1 LAEWDTAYINDLPDS
16 AFACVDDGGEK
27 EDGKTVPRS
36 LRHYP
41 HHNAG
46 GTLDLPHLRAALS
59 RIGDTSNTQCGL
71 DHLEAHAKAEG
82 MGEQSLEHEHE
93 LAEPVPAMHRT
104 LDVDEPMVT
113 LSVMERRIGLRLLS
127 YNQVA
132 ESKYGPIMFEP
143 GAFGQV
149 DPKAIRLRMDHED
162 PPTGLGVSYSDTPE
176 APLMDFRVSK
186 TDRGNDQLTLAVDGV
201 SRGVSVGFDDVP
213 GGPQFRRMSGRRVL
227 VYPPSSARLAE
238 VSTTWSPTF
247 AEPQAGV
254 MYVLSKDEKGE
265 GPQMAESQESPAVE
279 AVVDTGPFVE
289 LLHRELSGRD
299 EKQGEKL
306 DKILSAFDQWRE
318 EQRSNFTVP
327 SAAEPRKPKLHHWVE
342 MALRSM
348 RGQTLSPTLLKELA
362 LDDVVIADNPG
373 LVPDS
378 FTADYDDV
386 INQDRPFLQSTRK
399 IEAPTTGTSLILPI
413 ITQRAVAGTQSEEK
427 ADVSTTATQVGTATF
442 SYQPVFG
449 GADISIQM
457 LNRAERSFFDLLT
470 GDLGEAYALDA
481 ESKALAAL
489 FDGYTDSAGGS
500 HDPNDAGVMDPT
512 SPGFGT
518 AWETSITNS
527 RRAPDTIWMSAA
539 AVAAFIDAVNPTTN
553 APLYSNLAA
562 SFTAGGGAGGTL
574 SGLRPIYVPAMNDSG
589 VDVMVG
595 PSRGFVWAED
605 PARNLQVDVPS
616 RAGRDIALVGGIF
629 PGPRFADSFT
639 IWTISS

>member
-1 LAEWDTAYINDLPDS
+1 MSEQEQVAEEPIEALTAD
-16 AFACVDDGGEK
+16 
-27 EDGKTVPRS
+27 
-36 LRHYP
+36 
-41 HHNAG
+41 
-46 GTLDLPHLRAALS
+46 
-59 RIGDTSNTQCGL
+59 
-71 DHLEAHAKAEG
+71 
-82 MGEQSLEHEHE
+82 
-93 LAEPVPAMHRT
+93 EPVPAMHRT
-104 LDVDEPMVT
+104 LDVDEPLVT
-113 LSVMERRIGLRLLS
+113 LSVSERRIGLRLLT
-127 YNQVA
+127 YNEIA

-149 DPKAIRLRMDHED
+149 DPKVVRLRMDHDD
-162 PPTGLGVSYSDTPE
+162 PPTGLGISFTDTPD

-213 GGPQFRRMSGRRVL
+213 DGPQMRTVGGRRVI
-227 VYPPSSARLAE
+227 VYPAGSAHLGE
-238 VSTTWSPTF
+238 VSTTWTPTF
-247 AEPQAGV
+247 AQSQAGV
-254 MYVLSKDEKGE
+254 MYVLSKDKEGE
-265 GPQMAESQESPAVE
+265 GQMAENQEAPAVE
-279 AVVDTGPFVE
+279 AVTDTAPFIE
-289 LLHRELSGRD
+289 AMRRELTGRD
-299 EKQGEKL
+299 EKAEKQGEKL
-306 DKILSAFDQWRE
+306 DHVLSAFDEWRE
-318 EQRSNFTVP
+318 EQRSQFKIP
-327 SAAEPRKPKLHHWVE
+327 AGAEAQKPKLHHWVE

-348 RGQTLSPTLLKELA
+348 RGQALSPTLLKELA

-373 LVPDS
+373 LVPDV
-378 FTADYDDV
+378 FTPDYDDL
-386 INQDRPFLQSTRK
+386 INADRPFLSSTRK
-399 IEAPTTGTSLILPI
+399 IEAPVTGTSLILPI

-427 ADVSTTATQVGTATF
+427 GELSTTATQVGTGTF
-442 SYQPVFG
+442 AYQAVFG

-489 FDGYTDSAGGS
+489 FDGYTDSSTTTHEPADG
-500 HDPNDAGVMDPT
+500 GVMDPT
-512 SPGFGT
+512 APGFGV

-553 APLYSNLAA
+553 GPLYSNLAA
-562 SFTAGGGAGGTL
+562 SFTAGSGTGGTL

-629 PGPRFADSFT
+629 PAPRYADSFT